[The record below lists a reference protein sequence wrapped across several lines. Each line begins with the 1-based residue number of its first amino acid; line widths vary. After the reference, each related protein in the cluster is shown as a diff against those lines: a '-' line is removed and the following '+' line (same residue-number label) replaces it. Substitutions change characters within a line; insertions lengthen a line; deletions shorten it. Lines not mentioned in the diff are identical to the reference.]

1 MAGGGLLQTNSPH
14 TRPNMVFERDALKS
28 GAFLNFTLGADG
40 TVFSEYLVMMRHA
53 DFHVGKEFFTATGRW
68 RCTDVG
74 NRVIVAISLEPREMV
89 RSSRDEVGTRREER
103 FISND
108 PRDLA
113 GPPYGV
119 VEHVFDESS
128 FDGCHE
134 SAD

>member
-1 MAGGGLLQTNSPH
+1 MLKP
-14 TRPNMVFERDALKS
+14 TRYV
-28 GAFLNFTLGADG
+28 GASRRLRSRLSFALGADG
-40 TVFSEYLVMMRHA
+40 TVFSEYLVMMKHA